1 GCAHT
6 AAHTPTAGVG
16 PRPPNRDRRNTH
28 PGAAMLFVYIV
39 SAAIVIGTVSYIIHL
54 FLRDH
59 MIDTHG
65 REIRALVEDVR
76 RVAEYDGGSITI
88 EYRLSWHEDGETKY
102 VEGRETI
109 LARRSSQV
117 QKGCEVDIKYLD
129 DDHISFVFDK

>member
-1 GCAHT
+1 
-6 AAHTPTAGVG
+6 
-16 PRPPNRDRRNTH
+16 
-28 PGAAMLFVYIV
+28 MLFVYIV
-39 SAAIVIGTVSYIIHL
+39 SAAIAIGAVSYIIHL